1 MSSHRLDIP
10 CEAVW
15 PDTVVFLWFSGIIS
29 EHPSIMVVE
38 LASLVIRWMIMGKL
52 VSLHFYVQKKVNVT
66 PHRDFGRTKGAMHE
80 EVFVQHLA
88 HYKSLHPSVCVYLLL
103 ASWLVVALSM
113 LLSSTVTGGKK
124 PIMATVQRYSSQVSL
139 ETGWPKDEQR
149 TPWVCFVLFLHSIS

>member
-1 MSSHRLDIP
+1 MHFHVTATKIEMVTSLKSVISSTWHSMWGCLARH
-10 CEAVW
+10 
-15 PDTVVFLWFSGIIS
+15 SGVSVIQWDHLRTPI
-29 EHPSIMVVE
+29 HLMVVE

-139 ETGWPKDEQR
+139 ETGWP
-149 TPWVCFVLFLHSIS
+149 